1 MLPAICRAWD
11 LSPDACGALHEAF
24 ITAFEVGSTA
34 FMDDDDFYNYI
45 DSLHGLLVV
54 EFGTTIPHIN
64 EPDCIN
70 ELDMKTF
77 LSLYK

>member
-1 MLPAICRAWD
+1 MLPAICKVWD

-24 ITAFEVGSTA
+24 ATAFEVGSTA

-54 EFGTTIPHIN
+54 EFGTAIPHIN
-64 EPDCIN
+64 EPPNIDEITM
-70 ELDMKTF
+70 EQF